1 MVNKEIRE
9 EIILGMIDRPY
20 ENDEELYYLY
30 FEGLI
35 DDWMPLLG
43 ETRQKNNHKE
53 FLYLF
58 GIGKLGTWLNDTAKM
73 IGENLN
79 EGKEFLIEKSLSIDY
94 MFNEV
99 FQKTET
105 DYIEYSEQQAENF
118 EKAMSGDAPNF
129 KYNTQRDDRVR
140 LSHQM
145 MEGVILPK
153 NDPYWDTHTPPL
165 GINCR
170 CFLTETWETITSP
183 VMKKKIKVRNEM
195 SFDFNSAKEPYV
207 FPLDHNYLNYV
218 DGRILRKFINRYE
231 GKS

>member
-99 FQKTET
+99 FQNGPIFKLN
-105 DYIEYSEQQAENF
+105 YI
-118 EKAMSGDAPNF
+118 
-129 KYNTQRDDRVR
+129 QRDV
-140 LSHQM
+140 
-145 MEGVILPK
+145 E
-153 NDPYWDTHTPPL
+153 
-165 GINCR
+165 
-170 CFLTETWETITSP
+170 
-183 VMKKKIKVRNEM
+183 
-195 SFDFNSAKEPYV
+195 SFSAKLVEWPTRGDIPV
-207 FPLDHNYLNYV
+207 EIHDS
-218 DGRILRKFINRYE
+218 FIIEFYARML
-231 GKS
+231 